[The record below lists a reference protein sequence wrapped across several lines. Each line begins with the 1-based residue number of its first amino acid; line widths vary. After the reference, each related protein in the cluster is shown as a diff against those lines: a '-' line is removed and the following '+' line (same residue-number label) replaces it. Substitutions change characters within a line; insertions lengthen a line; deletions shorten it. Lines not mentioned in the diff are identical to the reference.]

1 MAYNNLTREQQIS
14 NITNLKEMYESNNR
28 LLISITQMSEN
39 LHSTNITNLIN
50 NLINSNNEIKNNIIT
65 LLNVNTNNRQHNNN
79 RQNNYNRNNG
89 NRQNYINNPTVNNLF
104 HTFFDP
110 IEIFP
115 TPSQIE
121 SATRV
126 TRFCDIITPLNSA
139 CPITLE
145 NFNDNDQVLMIRH
158 CGHIFNSTG
167 LTSWFRSNCRCP
179 VCRYDIRNYVSINN
193 ISDFSGNVDVSSNV
207 LSSST
212 PSIERSSNSN
222 EFVELLLSNLL
233 NNNISDL
240 SGNNLFDLSGNNLLS
255 NLSVPRSIYVTN
267 DDITQTYATD
277 ISGNNLLQFFF
288 RY

>member
-28 LLISITQMSEN
+28 LLISITQMSSN
-39 LHSTNITNLIN
+39 LPSTNITNLIN

-65 LLNVNTNNRQHNNN
+65 LLNVNTNNRHNNNSN
-79 RQNNYNRNNG
+79 RQNNYNRNNSNNS

-126 TRFCDIITPLNSA
+126 TRFSDIITPLNSA

-158 CGHIFNSTG
+158 CGHIFSSTG

-193 ISDFSGNVDVSSNV
+193 ISDISGNVDISSNV

-212 PSIERSSNSN
+212 PSIERNSNSN

-233 NNNISDL
+233 NNNIS
-240 SGNNLFDLSGNNLLS
+240 DLSGNNLLS